1 MDIVDIALPD
11 ITQCLVITKVLLA
24 AWSLLSAAEWL
35 FNLHL
40 FRPDGLLSWKILGL
54 RPSLIGSSPIREHL
68 YSEPVIVSIL
78 LTRILAG
85 LALLL
90 PYPDHSGPADL
101 AASLGILLSCFYI
114 SRRSRFGGDGSDQ
127 MGMVVAIGLAI
138 MSAGFA
144 VNDKS
149 LAWCGVFAIAG
160 QATLAYF
167 VAGAA
172 KLVSPVWRE
181 GGALLGVMQTQSY
194 GDPLAARFAQNRPGF
209 CTFVCWLTIV
219 TEMLFPLVFIV
230 PPSLAMASLACFAA
244 FHFSNAWFMG
254 LNAFVWPF
262 LATYPSVM
270 LANSLVRQWIGW
282 A

>member
-1 MDIVDIALPD
+1 MDIVEIAPPD

-40 FRPDGLLSWKILGL
+40 FRPDGLLSWKILRL

-68 YSEPVIVSIL
+68 YSESFLVSIL

-90 PYPDHSGPADL
+90 PYPDHSGPTDL
-101 AASLGILLSCFYI
+101 VASLAILLSCFYM
-114 SRRSRFGGDGSDQ
+114 SRRTRFGGDGSDQ
-127 MGMVVAIGLAI
+127 MGMVIAIGLAI
-138 MSAGFA
+138 MSAGFIL
-144 VNDKS
+144 NDMT
-149 LAWCGVFAIAG
+149 LTWCGVFAIVG

-172 KLVSPVWRE
+172 KLASPVWRE

-194 GDPLAARFAQNRPGF
+194 GDSFAARFARDRPGF

-219 TEMLFPLVFIV
+219 TEMLFPLVFII
-230 PPSLAMASLACFAA
+230 PPGLAMASLACFAA

-270 LANSLVRQWIGW
+270 LVNSLIREWTGW

>member
-1 MDIVDIALPD
+1 MDRVDIAPD
-11 ITQCLVITKVLLA
+11 IVQCLIITKVLLA

-40 FRPDGLLSWKILGL
+40 FRFDGLLSWKILGL
-54 RPSLIGSSPIREHL
+54 RPSLIGASPLRTPL
-68 YSEPVIVSIL
+68 YSESFIVSVL
-78 LTRILAG
+78 LARMLAG

-90 PYPDHSGPADL
+90 PYPNHAGPGDL
-101 AASLGILLSCFYI
+101 AASLAILFSCFYI

-127 MGMVVAIGLAI
+127 MGMVVAFGVAI
-138 MSAGFA
+138 MSAGF
-144 VNDKS
+144 VMDDTS
-149 LAWCGVFAIAG
+149 LAWCGIFALAG

-172 KLVSPVWRE
+172 KLASPVWRE

-194 GDPLAARFAQNRPGF
+194 GDSFAAHFARHRPGF
-209 CTFVCWLTIV
+209 CTFVCWLTIA
-219 TEMLFPLVFIV
+219 TETLFPLVFIL
-230 PPSLAMASLACFAA
+230 PPGLLMASLACFAA

-262 LATYPSVM
+262 LATYPSVI
-270 LANSLVRQWIGW
+270 LASSAIRDW
-282 A
+282 ADLA

>member
-1 MDIVDIALPD
+1 MDIVDIAS
-11 ITQCLVITKVLLA
+11 CLVITKILLA
-24 AWSLLSAAEWL
+24 AWSLLSAAEWF

-40 FRPDGLLSWKILGL
+40 FRTDGLLSWNILGL
-54 RPSLIGSSPIREHL
+54 RPSLIGSRTIRAYI
-68 YSEPVIVSIL
+68 YSEPFITGVL
-78 LTRILAG
+78 LARILAG

-90 PYPDHSGPADL
+90 PHPGPADL
-101 AASLGILLSCFYI
+101 PASGVILLSCFYI

-127 MGMVVAIGLAI
+127 MGMVIAFGVAI

-144 VNDKS
+144 LDDMG
-149 LAWCGVFAIAG
+149 LAGCGVFAIVG

-172 KLVSPVWRE
+172 KLASPVWRE

-194 GDPLAARFAQNRPGF
+194 GDSFAARFARNRPEF
-209 CTFVCWLTIV
+209 CTFVCWTTII
-219 TEMLFPLVFIV
+219 TEMLFPSVLVI
-230 PPSLAMASLACFAA
+230 PPSLAIASLACFAA

-270 LANSLVRQWIGW
+270 LANSVIREWIGW

>member
-1 MDIVDIALPD
+1 MDIVAVAPD

-35 FNLHL
+35 VNLHL

-54 RPSLIGSSPIREHL
+54 RPSLIGSAPIRARL
-68 YSEPVIVSIL
+68 YSESFIL
-78 LTRILAG
+78 SVLLARILAG
-85 LALLL
+85 LVLLL
-90 PYPDHSGPADL
+90 PSPSSADL
-101 AASLGILLSCFYI
+101 AASLLILLSCFYV

-127 MGMVVAIGLAI
+127 MGMVVAFGVAI

-144 VNDKS
+144 VNDAS
-149 LAWCGVFAIAG
+149 LAWCGVFALAG

-172 KLVSPVWRE
+172 KLASPVWRD
-181 GGALLGVMQTQSY
+181 GGALLSVMQTQSY
-194 GDPLAARFAQNRPGF
+194 GDAFAGRFARDRPGF

-219 TEMLFPLVFIV
+219 TEMTFPLVLIL
-230 PPSLAMASLACFAA
+230 PPSLLMASLACFAA

-270 LANSLVRQWIGW
+270 LANSLIREWVGW

>member
-1 MDIVDIALPD
+1 MDIVAGAPD
-11 ITQCLVITKVLLA
+11 ITKCLAITKALLA

-35 FNLHL
+35 VNLHL

-54 RPSLIGSSPIREHL
+54 RPSLIGSLPARTRL
-68 YSEPVIVSIL
+68 YSESFIVSVL
-78 LTRILAG
+78 LARVLAG
-85 LALLL
+85 LVLLL
-90 PYPDHSGPADL
+90 PYPGQAGPADL
-101 AASLGILLSCFYI
+101 AASLAILLSCLYM

-127 MGMVVAIGLAI
+127 MGMVVAFGVAI
-138 MSAGFA
+138 MSAGF
-144 VNDKS
+144 VLNDLS
-149 LAWCGVFAIAG
+149 LAWCGVFALAG

-172 KLVSPVWRE
+172 KLASPVWRE

-194 GDPLAARFAQNRPGF
+194 GDAFAARFARNRPGF
-209 CTFVCWLTIV
+209 GRFVCWLTIV
-219 TEMLFPLVFIV
+219 TETLFPVVLIL
-230 PPSLAMASLACFAA
+230 PPGLLLASLACFAA

-270 LANSLVRQWIGW
+270 LANSVIRGW
-282 A
+282 AGWA

>member
-1 MDIVDIALPD
+1 MDILDIASPD

-24 AWSLLSAAEWL
+24 GWALLSAAEWL

-54 RPSLIGSSPIREHL
+54 RPSLIGSSPIRASL
-68 YSEPVIVSIL
+68 YSEFFIVLVL
-78 LTRILAG
+78 LARILAS

-90 PYPDHSGPADL
+90 PYPDHLGPADL
-101 AASLGILLSCFYI
+101 AASLVILFSCFYI

-127 MGMVVAIGLAI
+127 MGMVIAFGVTI
-138 MSAGFA
+138 MSAGF
-144 VNDKS
+144 VLNDMT
-149 LAWCGVFAIAG
+149 LTWCGVFALAG

-172 KLVSPVWRE
+172 KLASPVWRE

-194 GDPLAARFAQNRPGF
+194 GDSFAARFARERPRF

-219 TEMLFPLVFIV
+219 TETLFPLVLVI
-230 PPSLAMASLACFAA
+230 PPSLVIAILACFAA

-270 LANSLVRQWIGW
+270 LVNSLIRQWAGW